1 MNLCWVTLHVRNI
14 EKSLRFYHEYLG
26 LEIFS
31 RFGADTDVEIVMLGT
46 ADQPKVELLCGPQA
60 DPAPAVPGGITVGF
74 AVPSL
79 DDAARSL
86 AQKGVPLLRGPV
98 SPNPHLRFAFVQDPD
113 GYEVQLAETR

>member
-1 MNLCWVTLHVRNI
+1 MNICWVTLHVRDM

-31 RFGADTDVEIVMLGT
+31 RFGAETGVEIAMLGA
-46 ADQPKVELLCGPQA
+46 ADQPKVELLGGPQTG
-60 DPAPAVPGGITVGF
+60 PAPAVPGGITIGF

-79 DDAARSL
+79 DDATRSL
-86 AQKGVPLLRGPV
+86 AQKGVAVLRGPF
-98 SPNPHLRFAFVQDPD
+98 SPNPHLRFSFVQDPD